1 MRGPGQVGAQ
11 LGGHVS
17 SSTLSAH
24 QMARAGVSSHSSPV
38 VELSDQSLS
47 QHSDL
52 WKDEAGRL
60 WRRSA
65 VLPRRWRLLDNDM
78 DDDMLFWDELG

>member
-24 QMARAGVSSHSSPV
+24 QMARAGVPSHSSPV
-38 VELSDQSLS
+38 VELSDGSLS
-47 QHSDL
+47 LLSDL
-52 WKDEAGRL
+52 WNDEAGRL

-65 VLPRRWRLLDNDM
+65 VLPGRWRLLDNDM
-78 DDDMLFWDELG
+78 DDDIFWDELG